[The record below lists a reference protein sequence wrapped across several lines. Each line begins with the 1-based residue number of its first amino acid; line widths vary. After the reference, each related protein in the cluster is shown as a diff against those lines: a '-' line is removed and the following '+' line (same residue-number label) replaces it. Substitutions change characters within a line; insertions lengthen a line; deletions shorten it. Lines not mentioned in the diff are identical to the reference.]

1 MQGGSF
7 VAALLLAAI
16 GLACWRHAH
25 ALPHPA
31 RRLIAS
37 LLMLCFPAISD
48 AADPDKLAER
58 GKAILKEKC
67 GRCHGVEPGSVSPL
81 KNAPPMSDVY
91 ARFAPRELQQ
101 ELLEGMVSR
110 HKEMPQIE
118 FSHED
123 VDAILAYL
131 YALAARK

>member
-1 MQGGSF
+1 MHMRF
-7 VAALLLAAI
+7 
-16 GLACWRHAH
+16 
-25 ALPHPA
+25 PHPA

-37 LLMLCFPAISD
+37 FLMLCFPAISD
-48 AADPDKLAER
+48 AADPSKLAER

-81 KNAPPMSDVY
+81 RNAPPMSDVY

-101 ELLEGMVSR
+101 ELLEGLVSR

>member
-1 MQGGSF
+1 MHMRF
-7 VAALLLAAI
+7 
-16 GLACWRHAH
+16 
-25 ALPHPA
+25 PHPA
-31 RRLIAS
+31 RRLIAT
-37 LLMLCFPAISD
+37 LLIFCSPAISD
-48 AADPDKLAER
+48 AADTSTLAER
-58 GKAILKEKC
+58 GRAILKEKC
-67 GRCHGVEPGSVSPL
+67 GRCHSVQPGSVSPL

-91 ARFAPRELQQ
+91 AQFAPRELQQ